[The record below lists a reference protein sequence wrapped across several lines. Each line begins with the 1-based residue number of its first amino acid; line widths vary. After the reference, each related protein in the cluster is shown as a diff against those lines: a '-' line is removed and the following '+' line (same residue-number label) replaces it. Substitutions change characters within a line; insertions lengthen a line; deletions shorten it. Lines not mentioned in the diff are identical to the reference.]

1 MQSTKVA
8 IIGSGPAGYT
18 AALYAGRASLE
29 PMMFAGEKSGG
40 QLINTGDIE
49 NFPGFPQGKNG
60 AELMMDMRA
69 QAEKF
74 GAKIADQYVT
84 AVDFSVQ
91 PFKLWTHF
99 PEGMTG
105 ENFDKTTPEQAAE
118 LVKQIKATPHDVEA
132 DSVILSMGA
141 TSKMLGIP
149 GEAEF
154 FGRGVSTCA
163 VCDAAFYKDRT
174 AIVVGGGDTAME
186 ETLALTKFASH
197 VTLLVR
203 SDKLRASKVMQE
215 RVLNHP
221 KVTVMFQTTLKDI
234 QGEGTVKSATLKNTL
249 TEAEQVLPTDGVF
262 MAIGHTPA
270 TSIFADQVSLDSHG
284 YVLTRQSL
292 GAMGVEMARLALNE
306 EGRVAYPTMTSV
318 EGVFAA
324 GDVVDTRYWQAVTA
338 AAQGCM
344 SAIDAERWLEKR

>member
-1 MQSTKVA
+1 MQKTKVA

-29 PMMFAGEKSGG
+29 PLMFAGEKSGG
-40 QLINTGDIE
+40 QLINTGEIE
-49 NFPGFPQGKNG
+49 NFPGFPLGKNG
-60 AELMMDMRA
+60 AELMIDMRA

-74 GAKIADQYVT
+74 GAKIADLYVT
-84 AVDFSVQ
+84 AVDFSVT

-105 ENFDKTTPEQAAE
+105 ENFDKATPEEVAA
-118 LVKQIKATPHDVEA
+118 LVKQIKNTPHDVET
-132 DSVILSMGA
+132 DSVVLCVGA

-163 VCDAAFYKDRT
+163 VCDAAFYKNRA

-215 RVLNHP
+215 RVLNDP
-221 KVTVMFQTTLKDI
+221 KVTVMFNTTIKEI
-234 QGEGTVKSATLKNTL
+234 KGEGAVKEAVLKNTL
-249 TEAEQVLPTDGVF
+249 DATEKTLATDGVF

-270 TSIFADQVSLDSHG
+270 TQFLIDQVSLDSHG
-284 YVLTRQSL
+284 YILTRQSL
-292 GAMGVEMARLALNE
+292 GATGVEMARLALNE

-344 SAIDAERWLEKR
+344 AAIDAERFLEKR

>member
-1 MQSTKVA
+1 MTRHIWWIKTALQTGQPLIFQPLLGYPDGIQGPEMMIDFEKQANRMGADIRYGLATK
-8 IIGSGPAGYT
+8 
-18 AALYAGRASLE
+18 
-29 PMMFAGEKSGG
+29 
-40 QLINTGDIE
+40 
-49 NFPGFPQGKNG
+49 
-60 AELMMDMRA
+60 
-69 QAEKF
+69 
-74 GAKIADQYVT
+74 
-84 AVDFSVQ
+84 VDFSAR

-105 ENFDKTTPEQAAE
+105 ENFDKTTPEEAAA

-132 DSVILSMGA
+132 DAVILSMGA

-149 GEAEF
+149 GEKEF

-203 SDKLRASKVMQE
+203 SDKLKASKVMQD
-215 RVLNHP
+215 RVLNDP
-221 KVTVMFQTTLKDI
+221 KVTVMFNTTLKDI
-234 QGEGTVKSATLKNTL
+234 KGEAMVKSATLKNTM
-249 TEAEQVLPTDGVF
+249 TEAEQELPIDGVF

-270 TSIFADQVSLDSHG
+270 TQIFAEQVSLDSHG

-292 GAMGVEMARLALNE
+292 GATGVEMARLALNE